1 MMMHTGSSPNL
12 ATPMLQPWAK
22 QAQLSIPARPKTTL
36 CAKQSSDH
44 HPTPHAMPHG
54 MRQWLCQIIRVHWVE
69 PFRCGPAPSSS
80 PCAPQYLGQAEEGQP
95 GQQACIVGK
104 YSDSGR
110 QTDSQTDTCPVG
122 NKLCAVQLVIE
133 SVKILL
139 WHQHHFMAFSA
150 LAELMLERC

>member
-1 MMMHTGSSPNL
+1 MMHTGSSPNL

-22 QAQLSIPARPKTTL
+22 QAQLSTTARPKTTL

-122 NKLCAVQLVIE
+122 NNCLQARRCSACDRICQDTA
-133 SVKILL
+133 
-139 WHQHHFMAFSA
+139 MAPTPFYGIF
-150 LAELMLERC
+150 CTG